1 MMKNK
6 VDLKQFEWV
15 VFVIVMVVLFFS
27 TQTYFGTANYSRIYR
42 IDKYCILFFLGMSI
56 CANHGLIRYRNK
68 DLLAFKIVL
77 FPCIYQFAIS
87 FFYYATNHRISFS
100 GLMEANTQAIL
111 VCLMAIVAY
120 NSFGRKALRGVL
132 IAAILNYF
140 VYVITCIIQ
149 YGPLALFQ
157 AGTDTKASRLLE
169 VHEVTFVF
177 GILIVYLL
185 ISNFFVKKTIK
196 KTIKKRWI
204 TLLVI
209 FCLLGFKRILLVA
222 MLLGLIIYFCLQ
234 KRKKSTSILVMAVL
248 AIVVSLVW
256 VFLCSSWDLLT
267 GLSIKFGIDLAG
279 RNWIY
284 SNFYPY
290 YEFSLSY
297 VGAGVGYVQEM
308 IYSMTTMVLGGHS
321 IGLHNEYMRLF
332 IELGYVHYIIYFAIV
347 WPISIKILQHK
358 IGYKTALEYF
368 ALWTVTA
375 ICIATD
381 NLLTYPNFM
390 MSFWLILII
399 VISETQEDS
408 KT

>member
-6 VDLKQFEWV
+6 VDLKQFEWA

-42 IDKYCILFFLGMSI
+42 IDRYCILFFLGMSI

-149 YGPLALFQ
+149 YGPLAFFQ

-185 ISNFFVKKTIK
+185 ISNFFVK

-332 IELGYVHYIIYFAIV
+332 IELGYVPYIIYFAIV

-368 ALWTVTA
+368 VLWIVTA

>member
-6 VDLKQFEWV
+6 VDLKQFEWA

-42 IDKYCILFFLGMSI
+42 IDRYCILFFLGMSI

-196 KTIKKRWI
+196 KRWI

-248 AIVVSLVW
+248 VIVVSLVW

-332 IELGYVHYIIYFAIV
+332 IELGYVPYIIYFAIV

-368 ALWTVTA
+368 VLWIVTA

>member
-6 VDLKQFEWV
+6 VDLKQFEWA

-42 IDKYCILFFLGMSI
+42 IDRYCILFFLGMSI

-196 KTIKKRWI
+196 KRWI

-222 MLLGLIIYFCLQ
+222 MLLGLIIYFYLQ

-332 IELGYVHYIIYFAIV
+332 IELGYVPYIIYFAIV

-368 ALWTVTA
+368 VLWIVTA

>member
-6 VDLKQFEWV
+6 VDLKQFEWA

-42 IDKYCILFFLGMSI
+42 IDRYCILFFLGMSI

-196 KTIKKRWI
+196 KRWI

-248 AIVVSLVW
+248 VIVVSLVW

-267 GLSIKFGIDLAG
+267 GLSIKFGIDLVG

-321 IGLHNEYMRLF
+321 IGLHNEYMRLI
-332 IELGYVHYIIYFAIV
+332 IELGYVPYIIYFAIV

-368 ALWTVTA
+368 VLWIVTA

>member
-6 VDLKQFEWV
+6 VDLKQFEWA

-42 IDKYCILFFLGMSI
+42 IDRYCILFFLGMSI

-185 ISNFFVKKTIK
+185 SSNFFVK

-332 IELGYVHYIIYFAIV
+332 IELGYVPYIIYFAIV
-347 WPISIKILQHK
+347 WLISIKILQHK

-368 ALWTVTA
+368 VLWIVTA

>member
-6 VDLKQFEWV
+6 VDLKQFEWAI
-15 VFVIVMVVLFFS
+15 FVIVMVVLFFS

-42 IDKYCILFFLGMSI
+42 IDRYCILFFLGMSI

-77 FPCIYQFAIS
+77 FPCIYQFVIS

-196 KTIKKRWI
+196 KRWI

-290 YEFSLSY
+290 YKFSLSY

-332 IELGYVHYIIYFAIV
+332 IELGYVPYIIYFAIV

-368 ALWTVTA
+368 VLWIVTA

>member
-6 VDLKQFEWV
+6 VDLKQFEWA

-42 IDKYCILFFLGMSI
+42 IDRYCVLFFLGMSI

-196 KTIKKRWI
+196 KRWI

-234 KRKKSTSILVMAVL
+234 KRKKSISILVMAVL
-248 AIVVSLVW
+248 VIVVSLVW

-332 IELGYVHYIIYFAIV
+332 IELGYVPYIIYFAIV

-368 ALWTVTA
+368 VLWIVTA

>member
-6 VDLKQFEWV
+6 VDLKQFEWA

-196 KTIKKRWI
+196 KRWI

-290 YEFSLSY
+290 YKFSLSY

-332 IELGYVHYIIYFAIV
+332 IELGYVPYIIYFAIV

>member
-6 VDLKQFEWV
+6 VDLKQFEWA

-42 IDKYCILFFLGMSI
+42 IDRYCILFFLGMSI

-77 FPCIYQFAIS
+77 FPYIYQFAIS
-87 FFYYATNHRISFS
+87 FFYYVTNHRISFS

-196 KTIKKRWI
+196 KRWI

-248 AIVVSLVW
+248 VIVVSLVW

-332 IELGYVHYIIYFAIV
+332 IELGYVPYIIYFAIV

-368 ALWTVTA
+368 VLWIVTA

>member
-1 MMKNK
+1 MKNK
-6 VDLKQFEWV
+6 VDLKQFEWA

-42 IDKYCILFFLGMSI
+42 IDRYCILFFLGMSI

-196 KTIKKRWI
+196 KRWI

-234 KRKKSTSILVMAVL
+234 KRKKSISILVMAVL
-248 AIVVSLVW
+248 VIVVSLVW

-332 IELGYVHYIIYFAIV
+332 IELGYVPYIIYFAIV

-368 ALWTVTA
+368 VLWIVTA

>member
-6 VDLKQFEWV
+6 VDLKQFEWA

-42 IDKYCILFFLGMSI
+42 IDRYCILFFLGMSI

-111 VCLMAIVAY
+111 VCFMAIVAY

-196 KTIKKRWI
+196 KRWI

-222 MLLGLIIYFCLQ
+222 MLLGLIIYFYLQ

-332 IELGYVHYIIYFAIV
+332 IELGYVPYIIYFAIV

-368 ALWTVTA
+368 VLWIVTA

>member
-6 VDLKQFEWV
+6 VDLKQFEWA

-42 IDKYCILFFLGMSI
+42 IDRYCILFFLGMSI

-77 FPCIYQFAIS
+77 FPCIYQFTIS
-87 FFYYATNHRISFS
+87 FFYYATNHKISFS

-185 ISNFFVKKTIK
+185 ISNFFVK

-332 IELGYVHYIIYFAIV
+332 IELGYVPYIIYFAIV

-368 ALWTVTA
+368 VLWIVTA

>member
-6 VDLKQFEWV
+6 VDLKQFEWA

-196 KTIKKRWI
+196 KRWI

-290 YEFSLSY
+290 YKFSLSY

>member
-1 MMKNK
+1 M
-6 VDLKQFEWV
+6 
-15 VFVIVMVVLFFS
+15 
-27 TQTYFGTANYSRIYR
+27 
-42 IDKYCILFFLGMSI
+42 
-56 CANHGLIRYRNK
+56 
-68 DLLAFKIVL
+68 
-77 FPCIYQFAIS
+77 
-87 FFYYATNHRISFS
+87 
-100 GLMEANTQAIL
+100 
-111 VCLMAIVAY
+111 
-120 NSFGRKALRGVL
+120 
-132 IAAILNYF
+132 
-140 VYVITCIIQ
+140 
-149 YGPLALFQ
+149 
-157 AGTDTKASRLLE
+157 
-169 VHEVTFVF
+169 
-177 GILIVYLL
+177 
-185 ISNFFVKKTIK
+185 
-196 KTIKKRWI
+196 
-204 TLLVI
+204 I

>member
-6 VDLKQFEWV
+6 VDLKQFEWA

-42 IDKYCILFFLGMSI
+42 IDRYCILFFLGMSI

-185 ISNFFVKKTIK
+185 I
-196 KTIKKRWI
+196 
-204 TLLVI
+204 
-209 FCLLGFKRILLVA
+209 
-222 MLLGLIIYFCLQ
+222 
-234 KRKKSTSILVMAVL
+234 
-248 AIVVSLVW
+248 
-256 VFLCSSWDLLT
+256 
-267 GLSIKFGIDLAG
+267 
-279 RNWIY
+279 
-284 SNFYPY
+284 
-290 YEFSLSY
+290 
-297 VGAGVGYVQEM
+297 
-308 IYSMTTMVLGGHS
+308 
-321 IGLHNEYMRLF
+321 
-332 IELGYVHYIIYFAIV
+332 
-347 WPISIKILQHK
+347 
-358 IGYKTALEYF
+358 
-368 ALWTVTA
+368 
-375 ICIATD
+375 
-381 NLLTYPNFM
+381 
-390 MSFWLILII
+390 
-399 VISETQEDS
+399 
-408 KT
+408 

>member
-6 VDLKQFEWV
+6 VDLKQFEWA

-42 IDKYCILFFLGMSI
+42 IDRYCILFFLGMSI

-87 FFYYATNHRISFS
+87 FFYYATNHRTSFS

-196 KTIKKRWI
+196 KRWI

-222 MLLGLIIYFCLQ
+222 MLLGLIIYFYLQ

-332 IELGYVHYIIYFAIV
+332 IELGYVPYIIYFAIV

-368 ALWTVTA
+368 VLWIVTA

>member
-6 VDLKQFEWV
+6 VDLKQFEWA

-42 IDKYCILFFLGMSI
+42 IDRYCILFFLGMSI

-87 FFYYATNHRISFS
+87 FFYYATNHRVSFS

-196 KTIKKRWI
+196 KRWI

-222 MLLGLIIYFCLQ
+222 MLLGFIIYFCLQ
-234 KRKKSTSILVMAVL
+234 KRKKSTSILVMALL

-332 IELGYVHYIIYFAIV
+332 IELGYVPYIIYFAIV

-368 ALWTVTA
+368 VLWIVTA

>member
-6 VDLKQFEWV
+6 VDLKQFEWA

-42 IDKYCILFFLGMSI
+42 IDRYCILFFLGMSI

-196 KTIKKRWI
+196 KRWI

-234 KRKKSTSILVMAVL
+234 KRKKSISILVMAVL
-248 AIVVSLVW
+248 VIVVSLVW

-332 IELGYVHYIIYFAIV
+332 IELGYVPYIIYFAIV

-368 ALWTVTA
+368 VLWIVTA